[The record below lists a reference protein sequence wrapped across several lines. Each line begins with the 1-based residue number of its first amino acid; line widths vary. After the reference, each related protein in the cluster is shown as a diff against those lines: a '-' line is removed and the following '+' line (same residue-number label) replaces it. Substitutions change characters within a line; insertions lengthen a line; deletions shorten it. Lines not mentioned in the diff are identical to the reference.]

1 MTVARELLGCILLV
15 DAGTAEEVRA
25 RIVEVEAYLGTDD
38 EASHAHRGPTPRA
51 GIMFGAPGHLYVYLS
66 YGVHHCANLVTEVEG
81 RAGAVLLRA
90 ARVEAGEPAVRRRRR
105 PDIPVAGLLR
115 GPGNLCSGLG
125 IDRADNGIDVCAAGG
140 RLVVLPGGDP
150 VPVAVGPR
158 VGITRNADPLLRFA
172 WSGDPA
178 VSAPRLLSPG
188 SPRSRAERRPPPPG
202 HQLLRR

>member
-1 MTVARELLGCILLV
+1 MTVARELVGCTLLI
-15 DAGTAEEVRA
+15 DAGTPEEVRA

-51 GIMFGAPGHLYVYLS
+51 AIMFGEPGRLYVYLS
-66 YGVHHCANLVTEVEG
+66 YGVHHCANLVTEVQG

-105 PDIPVAGLLR
+105 PETPAAGLLR

-125 IDRADNGIDVCAAGG
+125 IGGGDNGIDVCAPGG
-140 RLVVLPGGDP
+140 RLAVLPGRIP
-150 VPVAVGPR
+150 VPLAAGPR

-178 VSAPRLLSPG
+178 VSAPRLC
-188 SPRSRAERRPPPPG
+188 RSEGA
-202 HQLLRR
+202 